1 MATSAPAFRKT
12 SLRTAVFASRW
23 RHIPT
28 RCPLKSLA
36 AANLREILASTGIF
50 SRAHASLTRPVGA
63 RAESLTRLKTRS
75 RWRVRYS
82 NYILSSVQIFR
93 LEFRPE
99 PLGSRLQH
107 TNGKRAISRQQS
119 GKICKL
125 EGTAA
130 MYNKERE
137 HATVKLTGSIRE

>member
-1 MATSAPAFRKT
+1 MMTTSAPAFRKT

-28 RCPLKSLA
+28 RCPLKTLA

-93 LEFRPE
+93 LECQLE
-99 PLGSRLQH
+99 PLVSRPQH
-107 TNGKRAISRQQS
+107 GTGKEPFQDSSRR
-119 GKICKL
+119 KCVNW
-125 EGTAA
+125 EGPSPCIIR
-130 MYNKERE
+130 KENMLR
-137 HATVKLTGSIRE
+137 